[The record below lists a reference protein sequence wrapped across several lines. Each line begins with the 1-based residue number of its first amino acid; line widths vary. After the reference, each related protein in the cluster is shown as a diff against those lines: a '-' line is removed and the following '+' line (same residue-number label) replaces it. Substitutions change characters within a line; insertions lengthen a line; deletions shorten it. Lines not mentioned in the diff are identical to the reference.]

1 MNNVCAGRIL
11 KPYFRVPKFLIV
23 RFSSIG
29 DIVLTSPVI
38 RCIKRQIPDAEVHF
52 LSKSSFSAVLSGNPY
67 IDKLH
72 LVEKDLGAIIE
83 LLKKEEF
90 DLLIDLHHNART
102 WLLKSKLGIPSVSYH
117 KLNLEKWLM
126 VNFKVNRL
134 PDKHIVDRYLATVSG
149 LGVKNDG
156 EGLDFF
162 IAEGSDRIL
171 STITPAQR
179 ENFIAYVIGAKHNT
193 KRLPAEKITGLC
205 RKIKQPVILLG
216 GDEDRE
222 MGELIAEESGEH
234 VLSLCGK
241 TTLHESAAVIRASSL
256 VITHDTGLMHIAAAL
271 QKKIISVWGN
281 TIPGFGMYP
290 YYSEENGGTEQGMQT
305 VVEKTGLSCRPCSKI
320 GFEKCPKGHLNC
332 LNMIADEEI
341 LRRISSQ

>member
-1 MNNVCAGRIL
+1 M
-11 KPYFRVPKFLIV
+11 PKFLIV

-52 LSKSSFSAVLSGNPY
+52 LTKSSFSAVLAGNPY

-72 LVEKDLGAIIE
+72 LTEKDSSALVD
-83 LLKKEEF
+83 LLKKERF
-90 DLLIDLHHNART
+90 DMLIDLHHNART
-102 WLLKSKLGIPSVSYH
+102 WFLKRKLGIPSASFH

-134 PDKHIVDRYLATVSG
+134 PEKHIVDRYLDTVSG
-149 LGVKNDG
+149 LGVRNDG

-162 IAEGSDRIL
+162 IAEDSDKIF
-171 STITPAQR
+171 SSIAPAHK
-179 ENFIAYVIGAKHNT
+179 ENFIAFVIGAKHAT
-193 KRLPAEKITGLC
+193 KRLPPEKIIGIC
-205 RKIKQPVILLG
+205 RKIKRPLILLG
-216 GDEDRE
+216 GTEDRE
-222 MGELIAEESGEH
+222 RGELIARESGGH

-241 TTLHESAAVIRASSL
+241 TSLHESAAVIRASSL

-290 YYSEENGGTEQGMQT
+290 YYGLKNGGPEQGLQT
-305 VVEKTGLSCRPCSKI
+305 VVEKNGLSCRPCSKI

-332 LNMIADEEI
+332 LNMIEDAEI
-341 LRRISSQ
+341 LKRVDSL